1 MLDLGDFIDQGT
13 KMEQNFI
20 CRWCVLA
27 WIGIL
32 KEIVI
37 RSFDGSDVP
46 PIPLRF
52 RFLVQRALQDAH
64 ALIRKEYNIT
74 KAEDILPPISPNTC
88 IVNFYSAATGK
99 LGLHQVFMN
108 CYMLSNNGFV
118 SRLFDCSPL
127 LFQIKLFLEV
137 RKDVCSELIYLLGGF
152 FFSFVGSFWKQRE
165 SP

>member
-1 MLDLGDFIDQGT
+1 MKICQKLGVGPGGFYRPGYKDGAKLHLQMMCLGLNWDPQRNCY
-13 KMEQNFI
+13 E
-20 CRWCVLA
+20 
-27 WIGIL
+27 
-32 KEIVI
+32 VI

-46 PIPLRF
+46 PIPLRS

-152 FFSFVGSFWKQRE
+152 FFLL
-165 SP
+165 